1 MSHLMPSGVRLSS
14 VVDIADREDLFE
26 ILDNERVL
34 ELSHMGPGDG
44 FRNEASIIK
53 STGVEQRRMLRL
65 GVDSLDMAVAIAQ
78 KLQFEMGFDWD
89 DCPAIALSHSHT
101 NPNAAQELADDLC
114 DALGLA
120 PSKPLVLNFG
130 CTGYLELLRRGAELL
145 ADCPDDAVIPLL
157 TVESPE
163 EWHDAADRAFC
174 GIISTGATGSVLT
187 RQSGHQLLH
196 VSMQHRPIPEATRN
210 FEPLFMTEAGE
221 YPQFC
226 GGYSHR
232 CVMRMNGEGVF
243 INGVELMIEA
253 ARVAISHTPAAAD
266 RGRRV
271 LVAPHQPSGKMLRA
285 LFSVLRDECPGAV
298 LLNNLAM
305 YANSISSTI
314 PTVLAHIDE
323 ILADQGEPAVER
335 GDLIVLPA
343 AGICMA
349 QKATHLSQ
357 GWAVIEW

>member
-1 MSHLMPSGVRLSS
+1 MSHLKPAGVSLSN
-14 VVDIADREDLFE
+14 VVDVADREDLFE

-34 ELSHMGPGDG
+34 ELSHLGPGTG
-44 FRNEASIIK
+44 FRNEAAIIK

-65 GVDSLDMAVAIAQ
+65 GVDSLDVAVAVARR
-78 KLQFEMGFDWD
+78 LQFETGVDWD
-89 DCPAIALSHSHT
+89 DCPAIGLCHSHT
-101 NPNAAQELADDLC
+101 DPRATQELADDLSE
-114 DALGLA
+114 ALGIRHT
-120 PSKPLVLNFG
+120 KPFIINFG
-130 CTGYLELLRRGAELL
+130 CTGYIELLRLGSQMLAE
-145 ADCPDDAVIPLL
+145 APEGTQIPLL
-157 TVESPE
+157 TVETPE
-163 EWHDAADRAFC
+163 EWHDGADRAFC
-174 GIISTGATGSVLT
+174 GIISTGATGTVLT
-187 RQSGHQLLH
+187 RGRGHALHH
-196 VSMQHRPIPEATRN
+196 VSMQHVPIPEANRN
-210 FEPLFMTEAGE
+210 FEPLFATEVGE

-226 GGYSHR
+226 GGYSQR

-243 INGVELMIEA
+243 LNGVELMIEA
-253 ARVAISHTPAAAD
+253 ARKAISQISGTD
-266 RGRRV
+266 RRV

-298 LLNNLAM
+298 LLNNLAL

-323 ILADQGEPAVER
+323 ILASQGEPEARR
-335 GDLIVLPA
+335 GDLILLPA

>member
-53 STGVEQRRMLRL
+53 STGVEQRRMLRF

-78 KLQFEMGFDWD
+78 KLQFETGFDWD
-89 DCPAIALSHSHT
+89 DCPAIGFCHSHT
-101 NPNAAQELADDLC
+101 DPYATQELADELC
-114 DALGLA
+114 DALGIRH
-120 PSKPLVLNFG
+120 SKPFVINFG
-130 CTGYLELLRRGAELL
+130 CTGYLELLRRGAEML
-145 ADCPDDAVIPLL
+145 ADAPDDAVIPLL
-157 TVESPE
+157 TVETPE
-163 EWHDAADRAFC
+163 AWHDAADRAFC
-174 GIISTGATGSVLT
+174 GIISTGATGSVLSKG
-187 RQSGHQLLH
+187 SGHSLQH
-196 VSMQHRPIPEATRN
+196 VSMRHRPIPESNRN
-210 FEPLFMTEAGE
+210 FEPLFLTEAGE

-226 GGYSHR
+226 GGYSER

-253 ARVAISHTPAAAD
+253 ARIAMSKVSATDAD
-266 RGRRV
+266 RRV

-285 LFSVLRDECPGAV
+285 LFAVLRDECPGTV
-298 LLNNLAM
+298 LLNNLAL

-323 ILADQGEPAVER
+323 ILADQGESEVRR